1 MKSAKQQAV
10 LAFIGSL
17 AAAGPAL
24 GAPAQFEAGLTLVG
38 QTSDADAA
46 DSEAVASLDLITTVP
61 MGAGAWTVYVEGN
74 TTPEDGGVS
83 AALPEAN
90 ADAGSA
96 VDRDGNGRLQV
107 SELHYGVS
115 AGGGQAVAG
124 LLDVTAYLDT
134 SAVANDEAG
143 QFLGAGFVNNPTV
156 AFPDYTLGGVYARPA
171 AGRGFGWVAAVAG
184 SNGLGDN
191 PDASY
196 SELVDLGED
205 GKGVFS
211 ALELQWQ
218 AGPTLLRLGGWWS
231 TADHEALD
239 GGGDDLDNRG
249 VYLSTDWTEGPVG
262 FNLRAGL
269 ARESVSEAADFVA
282 LALEYRAADGR
293 LGLGWARTGASD
305 DLGPGAEATQQA
317 EFYLRMDFSPNLH
330 LTPSVQWLLDSGLGS
345 SPAGEDAVVGSLRLG
360 LAY

>member
-1 MKSAKQQAV
+1 MESSKRRAV
-10 LAFIGSL
+10 LACLGSL
-17 AAAGPAL
+17 AAAGPVLA
-24 GAPAQFEAGLTLVG
+24 APANFEAGLTLVG

-46 DSEAVASLDLITTVP
+46 DSETVASLDLITTVP
-61 MGAGAWTVYVEGN
+61 MGAGAWTLYVEGN
-74 TTPEDGGVS
+74 TSPENQGVS
-83 AALPEAN
+83 SALPEAN
-90 ADAGSA
+90 ADAGTA
-96 VDRDGNGRLQV
+96 LDRDGNGRLQV
-107 SELHYGVS
+107 SELHYSVPSG
-115 AGGGQAVAG
+115 AGEAVIG
-124 LLDVTAYLDT
+124 LLDVTVYLDT
-134 SAVANDEAG
+134 SAVANDEAT

-156 AFPDYTLGGVYARPA
+156 AFPDYTLAGVVSQPA

-205 GKGVFS
+205 GRGVFS

-218 AGPTLLRLGGWWS
+218 AGRTLLRLGGWWS
-231 TADHEALD
+231 TADRPALD
-239 GGGDDLDNRG
+239 GSGDELDNRG

-305 DLGPGAEATQQA
+305 ELGAEAEATQQA
-317 EFYLRMDFSPNLH
+317 EFYLRMDFSPHLH
-330 LTPSVQWLLDSGLGS
+330 LTPSVQWLLDSGLGA
-345 SPAGEDAVVGSLRLG
+345 SPAGEDAVVGSMRLG